1 MQINISF
8 IKDAQKY
15 ELESGKPSLK
25 LDLDFFFL
33 NSKLTYALARLIQV
47 QDRRCPQFV
56 HH

>member
-33 NSKLTYALARLIQV
+33 NSKLTYALARLIQK
-47 QDRRCPQFV
+47 
-56 HH
+56 H